1 MKLFKK
7 IRQTMIKEGNLKRYL
22 LYAIGEILL
31 VMIGISLAFQVSKW
45 DDNRIKRNN
54 EIKYY
59 QNIKSQIIE
68 DQGFIQGQSNYNDY
82 YLSQFKY
89 ANEIIELNDRSKKDT
104 LGIIVRHIT
113 EYSDFDKQGNI
124 YGSMVNSGE
133 LSLLSNFEI
142 INKIRLLEEKYNYI
156 NRMENIHYD
165 AVIKY
170 AAPSMISII
179 KMTTN
184 EIMKPELVYSFEF
197 QNLILT
203 LIQIMEEKTH
213 TYTGTIEQIEQT
225 IDLIDKELDKK

>member
-1 MKLFKK
+1 MKLFRN
-7 IRQTMIKEGNLKRYL
+7 IRQNLIKNGNLRRYL

-31 VMIGISLAFQVSKW
+31 VMIGISLAFQLDNW
-45 DDNRIKRNN
+45 NENRIKRKN

-68 DQGFIQGQSNYNDY
+68 DKWFINEQSNYNDY

-89 ANEIIELNDRSKKDT
+89 ANEIIELNDRSKRDT

-113 EYSDFDKQGNI
+113 EYSDFDKEGNI

-165 AVIKY
+165 AVITY
-170 AAPSMISII
+170 AAPSMIRII
-179 KMTTN
+179 KMSTN

-213 TYTGTIEQIEQT
+213 TYTSTIEQIEQT
-225 IDLIDKELDKK
+225 IELIDKELDNK

>member
-1 MKLFKK
+1 
-7 IRQTMIKEGNLKRYL
+7 MIKEGNLKRYL